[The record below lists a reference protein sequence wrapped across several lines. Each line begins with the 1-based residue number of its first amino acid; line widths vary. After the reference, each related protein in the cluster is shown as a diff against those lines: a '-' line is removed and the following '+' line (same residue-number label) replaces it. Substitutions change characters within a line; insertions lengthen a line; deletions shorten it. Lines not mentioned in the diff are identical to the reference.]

1 MTVHFA
7 RSNPRPASRRG
18 SGICDLISRASPG
31 LHPGRR
37 VGPPVGFPARTVE
50 VDSGAALVESALI
63 LMLLSALLVG
73 TVTSALAYG
82 RSTSLQTAVREAS
95 RFGATLPVEADLDG
109 WLADVLAVA
118 RAAAV
123 GDLDAGVE
131 GQRICVA
138 YVYPDGTDVN
148 DRTKR
153 LTESL
158 GVTGTPETGL
168 DCYADGRPDNER
180 RVQVAVE
187 RQSTIQAVF
196 FSVDVTLDAPAAAR
210 YER

>member
-7 RSNPRPASRRG
+7 RSNPTRVSRQG
-18 SGICDLISRASPG
+18 SGICDLISRASLG
-31 LHPGRR
+31 LHLGRR
-37 VGPPVGFPARTVE
+37 VGRPVGFPARTVE
-50 VDSGAALVESALI
+50 ADRGAALVESALI
-63 LMLLSALLVG
+63 LMLVSALLVG

-95 RFGATLPVEADLDG
+95 RFGATLPVEGDLDG
-109 WLADVLAVA
+109 WLGDVLAVA

-131 GQRICVA
+131 GQHICVA

-153 LTESL
+153 LTETL
-158 GVTGTPETGL
+158 GVTGATETGL
-168 DCYADGRPDNER
+168 DCYADGRPDDER
-180 RVQVAVE
+180 RVQVVVE
-187 RQSTIQAVF
+187 RLSTIQAVF
-196 FSVDVTLDAPAAAR
+196 FSVDITLDAPAAAR